1 LKKGTASSVILLL
14 SLTALL
20 VGIARAPTISPEES
34 TTLFVGDTLILR
46 SDQPSIDR
54 IVIRGN
60 LSAASVPSITY
71 PAKNFTLT
79 SNASE
84 TYVVNAWL
92 TYPGPYTANVAMKSS
107 VDGSTTQLPSYY
119 VSSGEL
125 NLTVTAVFQPQ
136 PGAGGNAPVGWSAFY
151 DWVAQLGGAF
161 PLWVKGLFLFLG
173 AQFAFV
179 GYRWVRFEDERRRI
193 EGHLPPLDRG
203 NKAFLWTDI
212 LFRGL
217 LTAFAIS
224 LAVMVG
230 EALIILLAKYLFF
243 VDLSIVSLVD
253 FFSLFFIAA
262 LASIIYLAREGMD
275 RLLDLKPIMED

>member
-1 LKKGTASSVILLL
+1 MKKGTASSVILLL
-14 SLTALL
+14 SLAVILVYSGRAQTA
-20 VGIARAPTISPEES
+20 SPQE
-34 TTLFVGDTLILR
+34 TATLFTGDMLIIR
-46 SDQPSIDR
+46 SDQSSIER

-60 LSAASVPSITY
+60 LSAASVSSVTY
-71 PAKNFTLT
+71 PARNFTLA

-92 TYPGPYTANVAMKSS
+92 TYPGPYTASVVMRSS

-119 VSSGEL
+119 VSNGDL
-125 NLTVTAVFQPQ
+125 NLTVTAVFQLR
-136 PGAGGNAPVGWSAFY
+136 PGAGGGPSLGWPAFY
-151 DWVAQLGGAF
+151 DWVAQFGGAF

-179 GYRWVRFEDERRRI
+179 GYRWVRFEDERRRL

-203 NKAFLWTDI
+203 NKAYLWTDI

-224 LAVMVG
+224 LSVMVG

-253 FFSLFFIAA
+253 FFSLFFVAA
-262 LASIIYLAREGMD
+262 LSSIVYLAREGMD

>member
-1 LKKGTASSVILLL
+1 MKRGTIPSVVLLFSIALLLANPARAQTASPQE
-14 SLTALL
+14 TAVLY
-20 VGIARAPTISPEES
+20 S
-34 TTLFVGDTLILR
+34 GDTLILI
-46 SDQPSIDR
+46 SNQPAIER
-54 IVIRGN
+54 IVLRGN
-60 LSAASVPSITY
+60 LSAATVSSITY
-71 PAKNFTLT
+71 PARNFTLT

-84 TYVVNAWL
+84 TYIVNAWL
-92 TYPGPYTANVAMKSS
+92 TYPGPYTAGVVLKSS
-107 VDGSTTQLPSYY
+107 EDGSTTQLPSYY
-119 VSSGEL
+119 VSNGDL
-125 NLTVTAVFQPQ
+125 NLTVTAVFEPR
-136 PGAGGNAPVGWSAFY
+136 PGADGGVPVGWSAFY
-151 DWVAQLGGAF
+151 DWVGQFGGAF
-161 PLWVKGLFLFLG
+161 PLWVKVLFLFLG

-203 NKAFLWTDI
+203 NKAYLWTDV

-217 LTAFAIS
+217 LTAFAVS

-253 FFSLFFIAA
+253 LFSLFFVAA
-262 LASIIYLAREGMD
+262 LGSIVYLVREGLD